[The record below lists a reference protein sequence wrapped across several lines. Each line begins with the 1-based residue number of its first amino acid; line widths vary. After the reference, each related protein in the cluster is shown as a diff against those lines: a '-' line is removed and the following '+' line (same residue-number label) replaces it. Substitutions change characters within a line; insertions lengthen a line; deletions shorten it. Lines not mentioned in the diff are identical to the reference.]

1 MVIKIRIQIYGFL
14 KSDQS
19 NVEIIN
25 EEIIIKPPIVGVPDF
40 ERCDLGPSTL
50 IDCEN

>member
-1 MVIKIRIQIYGFL
+1 MYGFL

-19 NVEIIN
+19 NVETIN

-40 ERCDLGPSTL
+40 TWCDSGPSLL